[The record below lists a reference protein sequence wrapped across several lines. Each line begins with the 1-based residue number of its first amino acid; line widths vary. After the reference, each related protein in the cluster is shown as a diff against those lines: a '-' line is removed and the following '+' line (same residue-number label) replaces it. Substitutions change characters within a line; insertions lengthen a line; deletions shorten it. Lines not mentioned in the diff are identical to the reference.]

1 MNNRCFFSMWAIMVA
16 FCAIVQPAL
25 AQQNADNG
33 AAKPRVSFSVSP
45 GNDVPRAETQR
56 KLTPGLTADET
67 GATIFIR
74 ERVLSLF
81 RRDTAFQTGTIFI
94 VRSGSN
100 IDNSLVIDYALEYFD
115 SARNPL
121 PNISSTVLYLP
132 SLLPTGAVSA
142 SSIPASLP
150 VAINGLQGDL
160 TPTGTNINGQIVSL
174 NAASSLFPN
183 TTVIQPGQTKVAINF
198 TARWSDQSY
207 TPRSAGLQGRRYAR
221 LTILRV
227 AEMTYTV
234 GITLATVMLDDPQ
247 NVAPILVNA
256 IQNKQILRNSSD
268 LIELETPGLR
278 SDGLPNAVFYD
289 ENFNVL
295 TYTATSSDNSLVTAM
310 AFQSDARLDGRP
322 SLFYAV
328 QPGAQAGAAT
338 AITLTANDGTG
349 MLAGSIF
356 NVQVVNPTAVRTE
369 PETMFNLV
377 PNPTADVVYIESRA
391 QQSGQVRVRV
401 LNTLG
406 MEVFIGEQIVSA
418 DAMYRYALDMSLLP
432 TGVYMVEVQ
441 NGSLR
446 SVRKVIKN

>member
-1 MNNRCFFSMWAIMVA
+1 MNNRSFFSMWAIVVA
-16 FCAIVQPAL
+16 FCAIVQPAS

-33 AAKPRVSFSVSP
+33 AKPRVSFSVAP
-45 GNDVPRAETQR
+45 DGNDAPRAEIQR
-56 KLTPGLTADET
+56 KLSPGLTADET
-67 GATIFIR
+67 GATIFLR
-74 ERVLSLF
+74 ERTLSLF

-94 VRSGSN
+94 VRSGASTE
-100 IDNSLVIDYALEYFD
+100 NSLVVDYALEYLD

-121 PNISSTVLYLP
+121 PNVGSTVLYLP
-132 SLLPTGAVSA
+132 SLLPMGAVSTLV
-142 SSIPASLP
+142 IPASVP
-150 VAINGLQGDL
+150 IAINGLQGDL
-160 TPTGTNINGQIVSL
+160 APTGTDINGQTVPV
-174 NAASSLFPN
+174 NAASYSFPN
-183 TTVIQPGQTKVAINF
+183 TTVIQPGQSKVAINF

-207 TPRSAGLQGRRYAR
+207 TPRSGGLQGRRYAR
-221 LTILRV
+221 FTILRV

-256 IQNKQILRNSSD
+256 IQNKQLVRNTSD

-278 SDGLPNAVFYD
+278 SDGMPNAVFYD

-295 TYTATSSDNSLVTAM
+295 TYTATSSDNTLVTAM

-322 SLFYAV
+322 SLFYTV
-328 QPGAQAGAAT
+328 QPGAQAGEAT

-356 NVQVVNPTAVRTE
+356 NVQVVNPTAVRTD
-369 PETMFNLV
+369 PETMFNLL
-377 PNPTADVVYIESRA
+377 PNPTADVIYIESRA
-391 QQSGQVRVRV
+391 QQSGRVRVRV

-406 MEVFIGEQIVSA
+406 MEVFIGEQLVSA
-418 DAMYRYALDMSLLP
+418 DATYRYALDMSLLP